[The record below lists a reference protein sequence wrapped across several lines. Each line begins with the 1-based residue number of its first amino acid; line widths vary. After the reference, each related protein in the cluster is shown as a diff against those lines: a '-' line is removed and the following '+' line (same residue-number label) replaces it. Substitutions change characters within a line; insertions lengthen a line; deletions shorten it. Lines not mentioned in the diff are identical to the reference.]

1 MRQKMVKRSDSL
13 QLVTVLEAMCTDG
26 TAVPTL
32 MVLPDGSQPGAW
44 WEKEADGLGGVTTTS
59 AKWTD
64 KKVYLEWFT
73 DIFLKYAKAQNTSGK
88 PILLI

>member
-1 MRQKMVKRSDSL
+1 QKMVKRSDSL
-13 QLVTVLEAMCTDG
+13 QLVTVLEAVCADG

-32 MVLPDGSQPGAW
+32 MVLPDGSRLGAC
-44 WEKEADGLGGVTTTS
+44 VTTTPDG
-59 AKWTD
+59 WTD

-73 DIFLKYAKAQNTSGK
+73 DIFLKYAKARNTSGK